1 MYYSKDTNAYPLFK
15 AHTYD
20 AGFDLSTAETV
31 MCESGEVTIINTGI
45 HIALKPWQVALVQ
58 PRSSTAKKG
67 LLVITGVIDAGYT
80 GAIKIQVLNFTKEA
94 IVVNSGMRLAQ
105 LVIHNNSEYSIE
117 PELVALDEVLEN
129 APNGDNRGDNGFGSS
144 GS

>member
-1 MYYSKDTNAYPLFK
+1 MHYSKDTNAYPLYK

-20 AGFDLSTAETV
+20 AGFDLSTAETIL
-31 MCESGEVTIINTGI
+31 CEPGEVTIINTGI
-45 HIALKPWQVALVQ
+45 HIAIKPWQVALVQ

-80 GAIKIQVLNFTKEA
+80 GAIKIQVLNFTKNTITINA
-94 IVVNSGMRLAQ
+94 GTRLAQ

-117 PELVALDEVLEN
+117 PELVSLNELAQIS
-129 APNGDNRGDNGFGSS
+129 PKGDNRGDNGFGSS